1 VQRMPAPSMRLIAP
15 HFGDRPSWF
24 PLVVRS
30 MATNPD
36 VHWLLYTERPVTDAP
51 PNVTVQL
58 CEFEDLAARIQ
69 ANFAFQISL
78 ERPYKLCDFRP
89 AFGEIFAPELAG
101 YDFWGHS
108 DLDVIFGR
116 IRDHLPPAAFRADKI
131 LFQGNFALYRNTA
144 EAARWYRHEAGKI
157 SYYNVMTTP
166 EARHFDEWGGIY
178 WLLED
183 LGVRSWQEEV
193 IFDLSFAEYRTRAES
208 ALGRTPRR
216 YAWEDGEVCEY
227 SVGRGGRIER
237 RTALLV
243 HIQKRAMRAPGS
255 AVTRAD
261 RYWINANGFSVQG
274 RVSPWS
280 VRAARVPWG
289 REIVPFYWRRWLR
302 SLQRR
307 AARAAAS
314 SELDRVPQ
322 ATMVTTRGA
331 R

>member
-1 VQRMPAPSMRLIAP
+1 MRLIVP

-24 PLVVRS
+24 PLVIRS
-30 MATNPD
+30 MASNPD
-36 VHWLLYTERPVTDAP
+36 VHWLLYTERPVADAP

-58 CEFEDLAARIQ
+58 CEFEDLAARIR
-69 ANFAFQISL
+69 ANFAFEVSL

-89 AFGEIFAPELAG
+89 AFGEIFAAELAG

-131 LFQGNFALYRNTA
+131 LFQGNFALYRNTP
-144 EAARWYRHEAGKI
+144 EAARWYRHEAGTI
-157 SYYNVMTTP
+157 SYYDVMTTP

-178 WLLED
+178 WLLDD
-183 LGVRSWQEEV
+183 LGVRSWQEEA

-208 ALGRTPRR
+208 ASGGMPRR
-216 YAWEDGEVCEY
+216 YAWEDGEICEY
-227 SVGRGGRIER
+227 SLSRDGRVER

-243 HIQKRAMRAPGS
+243 HIQKRVMRAPGA

-280 VRAARVPWG
+280 VRAAWVPWG
-289 REIVPFYWRRWLR
+289 REIVPFYGRRLQR

-307 AARAAAS
+307 AARRAVS
-314 SELDRVPQ
+314 CEPERVPH
-322 ATMVTTRGA
+322 AAMVTSRTA

>member
-1 VQRMPAPSMRLIAP
+1 VQPMPAPSMRLVVP

-30 MATNPD
+30 MASNPD
-36 VHWLLYTERPVTDAP
+36 VHWLLYTEKPVADAP

-58 CEFEDLAARIQ
+58 CEFEDLAARIR
-69 ANFAFQISL
+69 AHFAFEICL

-89 AFGEIFAPELAG
+89 AFGEIFAAELAG

-131 LFQGNFALYRNTA
+131 LFQGNFALYRNTP

-157 SYYNVMTTP
+157 SYYDVMTTP

-178 WLLED
+178 WLLDD
-183 LGVRSWQEEV
+183 LGVRSWQEEA

-208 ALGRTPRR
+208 ASGRRPRR

-227 SVGRGGRIER
+227 TLGRDGRVER

-243 HIQKRAMRAPGS
+243 HIQKRVMRAPGA
-255 AVTRAD
+255 AVTSAG

-289 REIVPFYWRRWLR
+289 REIVPFYWRRLQR

-307 AARAAAS
+307 AARRTVS
-314 SELDRVPQ
+314 SEPDRVPQ
-322 ATMVTTRGA
+322 ATMVTSRTTR
-331 R
+331 

>member
-1 VQRMPAPSMRLIAP
+1 MQPMPAPSMRLVVP

-30 MATNPD
+30 MASNPD
-36 VHWLLYTERPVTDAP
+36 VHWLLYTERPVADAP

-58 CEFEDLAARIQ
+58 CEFEDLAARIG
-69 ANFAFQISL
+69 AHFAFEISL
-78 ERPYKLCDFRP
+78 DRPYKLCDFRP
-89 AFGEIFAPELAG
+89 AFGEIFAAELAG

-131 LFQGNFALYRNTA
+131 LFQGNFALYRNTP

-157 SYYNVMTTP
+157 SYYDVMTTP

-178 WLLED
+178 WLLDD
-183 LGVRSWQEEV
+183 LGVRSWQEEA

-208 ALGRTPRR
+208 ASSRRPRR

-227 SVGRGGRIER
+227 TLGRGGRVER
-237 RTALLV
+237 RTALLA
-243 HIQKRAMRAPGS
+243 HIQKRVMRAPGA

-261 RYWINANGFSVQG
+261 RYWINANGFSAQG

-289 REIVPFYWRRWLR
+289 HEIVPFYWRRLQR
-302 SLQRR
+302 SLQRW
-307 AARAAAS
+307 AARRTVS
-314 SELDRVPQ
+314 SEPDRVPQ
-322 ATMVTTRGA
+322 ATMVTSRTTR
-331 R
+331 

>member
-1 VQRMPAPSMRLIAP
+1 VQPMPAPSMRLVVP

-30 MATNPD
+30 MASNPD
-36 VHWLLYTERPVTDAP
+36 VHWLLYTERPVADAP

-58 CEFEDLAARIQ
+58 CEFEDLAARIR
-69 ANFAFQISL
+69 AHFAFEISL
-78 ERPYKLCDFRP
+78 GRPYKLCDFRP
-89 AFGEIFAPELAG
+89 AFGEIFAAELAG

-116 IRDHLPPAAFRADKI
+116 IRDHLPPAAFRVDKI
-131 LFQGNFALYRNTA
+131 LFQGNFALYRNTP
-144 EAARWYRHEAGKI
+144 EAARWYRHEVGKI
-157 SYYNVMTTP
+157 SYYDVMTTP

-178 WLLED
+178 WLLDD
-183 LGVRSWQEEV
+183 LGVRSWQEEA

-208 ALGRTPRR
+208 ASAGTPRR
-216 YAWEDGEVCEY
+216 YAWEDGEICEY
-227 SVGRGGRIER
+227 RVGRGGGVER

-243 HIQKRAMRAPGS
+243 HIQKRVMRAPGA

-261 RYWINANGFSVQG
+261 RYWVNANGFSVQG

-289 REIVPFYWRRWLR
+289 REIVPFYWRRLQR

-307 AARAAAS
+307 AARRAVS
-314 SELDRVPQ
+314 SEPERVPRVP
-322 ATMVTTRGA
+322 MVTSRTA

>member
-1 VQRMPAPSMRLIAP
+1 MRLIVP

-30 MATNPD
+30 MAANPD
-36 VHWLLYTERPVTDAP
+36 VHWLMYTERPVADAP
-51 PNVTVQL
+51 PNVAVQL
-58 CEFEDLAARIQ
+58 CEFEELAARIQ
-69 ANFAFQISL
+69 ANFPFEISL
-78 ERPYKLCDFRP
+78 DRPYKLCDFRP
-89 AFGEIFAPELAG
+89 AFGEIFAAELAG
-101 YDFWGHS
+101 YDFWGHC

-157 SYYNVMTTP
+157 SYYDVMTTP

-178 WLLED
+178 WLLDD
-183 LGVRSWQEEV
+183 LGVPSWQEEA
-193 IFDLSFAEYRTRAES
+193 IFDLSFAHYRTRAES
-208 ALGRTPRR
+208 AAGRTPRR

-227 SVGRGGRIER
+227 GVAPGRSVER

-243 HIQKRAMRAPGS
+243 HIQKRVMRPPADE
-255 AVTRAD
+255 VTRAD
-261 RYWINANGFSVQG
+261 RYWINANGFSVQR

-280 VRAARVPWG
+280 VRAARIPRG
-289 REIVPFYWRRWLR
+289 REIVSFYWRRLQR
-302 SLQRR
+302 SIQRR
-307 AARAAAS
+307 AARRAAS
-314 SELDRVPQ
+314 AGPARLPQ
-322 ATMVTTRGA
+322 PTMVTSRSA